1 MNKGL
6 RTVIQ
11 SARGAECVL
20 VNLWPACLLLF
31 LNGCINSAMPAVGPI
46 QFVTASGASAP
57 AVSSL
62 AVNGTV
68 YLVATVTQD
77 NDLLGVSWTLSCG
90 SLPPAGGS
98 EGIISTACGV
108 ISPSQTSS
116 GPVPTYPSTGYIST
130 YTAPS
135 AVPKGNTVT
144 ITAHATSLPSVS
156 SSVTLTIVEA
166 GQATSLPPSR
176 PSEHPSNGVQRSGL

>member
-1 MNKGL
+1 LKKGL
-6 RTVIQ
+6 RTTIQ
-11 SARGAECVL
+11 SGRGVKCAVIHW
-20 VNLWPACLLLF
+20 WPACLLLL
-31 LNGCINSAMPAVGPI
+31 LNGCINSAMPVVGAI
-46 QFVTASGASAP
+46 QFVTSSGASAT

-77 NDLLGVSWTLSCG
+77 SDLLGVSWTLSCG
-90 SLPPAGGS
+90 SLPPAASS

-108 ISPSQTSS
+108 ISPTQTSS
-116 GPVPTYPSTGYIST
+116 GPVPAYPSTGFITT

-135 AVPKGNTVT
+135 AIPKGNTVT
-144 ITAHATSLPSVS
+144 ITAHATSLPSVT

-166 GQATSLPPSR
+166 GQSTSNPLTR
-176 PSEHPSNGVQRSGL
+176 PYEHLSNGAQRTGL